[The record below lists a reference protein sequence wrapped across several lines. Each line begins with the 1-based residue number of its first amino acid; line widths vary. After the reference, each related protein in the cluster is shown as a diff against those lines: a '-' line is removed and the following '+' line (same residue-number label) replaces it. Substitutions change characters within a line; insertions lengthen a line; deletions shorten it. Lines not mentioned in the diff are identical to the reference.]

1 MYLYKKG
8 LLPNVFEG
16 MFTVT
21 SDIHSYNTRNSNTF
35 NVFSA
40 RTNVLSFPICFRGPN
55 FCNFL
60 GSKIQNSASISIF
73 KSRLKAFLL
82 S

>member
-21 SDIHSYNTRNSNTF
+21 SDIHSHNTRNSNTLY
-35 NVFSA
+35 VFSA
-40 RTNVLSFPICFRGPN
+40 RTNIRSFAIRFRGLN
-55 FCNFL
+55 FF
-60 GSKIQNSASISIF
+60 NSL
-73 KSRLKAFLL
+73 RQ
-82 S
+82 